1 MTTPALQITPSRKR
15 AVLVIAALGTS
26 FSLAASVM
34 FVPAMPEMAKGLNT
48 SIGMVQLAITT
59 YLFGNAAGQPTMGAL
74 SDYFGRRRVL
84 LSGLA
89 MIIFASI
96 GCALTDSIGVLLAMR
111 LIQAVGTSA
120 MITVSRAVVR
130 DLFDRAQGARAM
142 SLVMMAQSLGPIVA
156 PLIGGYLIFFFD
168 WRAIFW
174 FSALSIGAM
183 ALWAWFAF
191 PETNTTQHV
200 PANMVRGMLSDF
212 RLLITNRAFLS
223 FSITYMLTF
232 AAFWVFV
239 ATAPVLLIHVYG
251 MPAQEYGLMVILS
264 TIGFV
269 LGSTLSN
276 RLTVRVGLERMIM
289 IGISMFMLGTSLVT
303 VLSLLGVNPIV
314 AVLGPML
321 IALTGQ
327 GLASPNFATGA
338 ISVMPR
344 IAGTAAGLLGF
355 LQIGGAGVG
364 TFIVSRLEIGS
375 TLDFGL
381 VMIPFS
387 ALAIAGWLVLRTR
400 PAKP

>member
-1 MTTPALQITPSRKR
+1 MSMDETALSPGRKR

-59 YLFGNAAGQPTMGAL
+59 YLFGNAAGQPTTGAL

-84 LSGLA
+84 LAGLA
-89 MIIFASI
+89 LIAFASL
-96 GCALTDSIGVLLAMR
+96 GCALTDSIGFLLFMR
-111 LIQAVGTSA
+111 LLQALGTSA
-120 MITVSRAVVR
+120 MLTVSRAVVR

-156 PLIGGYLIFFFD
+156 PLIGGYLVFFFD
-168 WRAIFW
+168 WRSIFW
-174 FSALSIGAM
+174 FSAVTIGAM
-183 ALWAWFAF
+183 GVWAWFAF
-191 PETNTTQHV
+191 PETNTTRHV
-200 PANMVRGMLSDF
+200 PANMVRGMLADY

-223 FSITYMLTF
+223 FSLTYMLTF

-251 MPAQEYGLMVILS
+251 MPAQQYGLMVILS

-276 RLTVRVGLERMIM
+276 RLTVRIGLERMIL
-289 IGISMFMLGTSLVT
+289 IGTSMFVLGTSMVT
-303 VLSLLGVNPIV
+303 VLSLLGVDPVV

-321 IALTGQ
+321 VALTGQ

-338 ISVMPR
+338 INVVPR

-364 TFIVSRLEIGS
+364 TFIVSRLDIGS

-387 ALAIAGWLVLRTR
+387 VAAITGWLVLRVR
-400 PAKP
+400 PAAT